1 MVDQRSTHLT
11 GGDPPVQQRAVSAGA
26 EDDKQSGV
34 DTASAAP
41 PAAQSPP
48 RFEAAPPQPEQRQSG
63 PISQGTADAEELGAR
78 RAASP
83 RLRMRLWRTS
93 DVSAAMFTGELKA
106 LAVATAGTLA
116 AIMSHEGADVVCRVP
131 RRGARGA

>member
-116 AIMSHEGADVVCRVP
+116 AIMTS
-131 RRGARGA
+131 RRS